1 MGQAW
6 GDSMPLCALRED
18 KYTPAVS
25 QTFLEHQIYST
36 APLGGCSEEIWVMDL
51 AIKGTNIIKRR
62 RKGSNKAA
70 QLLSGVIILWSNKHP
85 YL

>member
-36 APLGGCSEEIWVMDL
+36 APLGGCSEEI
-51 AIKGTNIIKRR
+51 
-62 RKGSNKAA
+62 
-70 QLLSGVIILWSNKHP
+70 
-85 YL
+85 